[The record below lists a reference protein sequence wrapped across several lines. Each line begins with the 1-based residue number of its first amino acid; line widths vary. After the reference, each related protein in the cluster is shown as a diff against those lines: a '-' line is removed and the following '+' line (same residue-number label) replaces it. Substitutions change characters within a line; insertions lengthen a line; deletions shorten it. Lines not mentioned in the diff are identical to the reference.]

1 VDCKILLCGDSAVS
15 VVMGDEI
22 SLDVNRLVLRLQKS
36 LDEHPVEGI
45 IEVIPSYSSLMIQYD
60 PMILSYENLCEEIQK
75 HADDMPEIE
84 DKNTLVKEI
93 PICYEGE
100 LGPDLEE
107 CARLQGCSTEEVIRM
122 HSSHLYYVY
131 MLGFAPG
138 HPYAA
143 RFEEPFAFKRRP
155 EPRLKIPGR
164 SVVVQQNLSDLIPF
178 DQPCG
183 WNIIGTTPLN
193 ITDFSR
199 KDPFLVYAG
208 EWTRYIPVSRSEYDL
223 IRKDVEAGT
232 YQVKAYKKEAAEK

>member
-1 VDCKILLCGDSAVS
+1 MDCKILLCGDSAVS

>member
-1 VDCKILLCGDSAVS
+1 MDCKILLCGDSAVS

-183 WNIIGTTPLN
+183 WNIK
-193 ITDFSR
+193 SR
-199 KDPFLVYAG
+199 RIRILHQLLRCYPSDQHQ
-208 EWTRYIPVSRSEYDL
+208 DL
-223 IRKDVEAGT
+223 
-232 YQVKAYKKEAAEK
+232 

>member
-1 VDCKILLCGDSAVS
+1 MDFKILLCGDSAVS
-15 VVMGDEI
+15 VVMGDSI

-36 LDEHPVEGI
+36 LEERPVKGV
-45 IEVIPSYSSLMIQYD
+45 IEMIPSYASLMIQYD
-60 PMILSYENLCEEIQK
+60 PMELSYEKLCEEIQA
-75 HADDMPEIE
+75 HTEDMPEIE
-84 DKNTLVKEI
+84 EQDALVKEV

-122 HSSHLYYVY
+122 HASHRYYVY

-138 HPYAA
+138 HPYSA
-143 RFEEPFAFKRRP
+143 RFEEPFKFKRRP

-199 KDPFLVYAG
+199 ENSFLVSAG
-208 EWTRYIPVSRSEYDL
+208 EWVKYIPVSRAEYDT
-223 IRKDVEAGT
+223 IRSDVEAGT
-232 YQVKAYKKEAAEK
+232 YQVKSYRKEDAES

>member
-1 VDCKILLCGDSAVS
+1 MDCKILLCGDSAVS

-84 DKNTLVKEI
+84 DKDTLVKEI

-107 CARLQGCSTEEVIRM
+107 CAHLQGCSTEEVIRM